1 MLIVPFL
8 LNGFRM
14 IEEIISQVVQEF
26 VVLLCIGKKSVM
38 EVCILF
44 FIAIFV
50 MILIVIPPAAPA
62 SVI

>member
-26 VVLLCIGKKSVM
+26 VVLLCLGERSVM
-38 EVCILF
+38 EVCVLVL
-44 FIAIFV
+44 IAIF
-50 MILIVIPPAAPA
+50 LIVIPPAAPA